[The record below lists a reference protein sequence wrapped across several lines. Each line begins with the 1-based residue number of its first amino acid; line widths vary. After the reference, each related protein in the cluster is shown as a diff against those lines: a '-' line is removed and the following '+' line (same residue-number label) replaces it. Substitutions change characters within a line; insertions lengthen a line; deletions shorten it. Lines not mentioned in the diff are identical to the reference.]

1 LAWMNRRFK
10 MIRTLI
16 RNLQVSVLCSFLAF
30 SSNVL
35 SGSGKIFIT
44 KAFIASPDG
53 TVHLVDSAG
62 KQIIFRRRRAR

>member
-1 LAWMNRRFK
+1 

-35 SGSGKIFIT
+35 SSNVLSGSGKIFIT
-44 KAFIASPDG
+44 KAFIASP
-53 TVHLVDSAG
+53 TEPS
-62 KQIIFRRRRAR
+62 I